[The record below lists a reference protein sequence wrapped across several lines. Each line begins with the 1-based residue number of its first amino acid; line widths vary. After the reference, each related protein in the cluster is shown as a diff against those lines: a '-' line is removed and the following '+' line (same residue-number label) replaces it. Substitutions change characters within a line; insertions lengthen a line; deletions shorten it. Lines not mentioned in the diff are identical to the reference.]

1 MKIPKRKPPQVRLQR
16 VRVQK
21 LKSFCNSPII
31 GDSRAKS
38 QALPTKNDRLTNLI
52 GKVRDKRLT
61 ESLELLEQS
70 GFTGDLALFIL
81 GEIAGVGVWDA

>member
-1 MKIPKRKPPQVRLQR
+1 MINPNTKPPNLAGRGLRYQRL
-16 VRVQK
+16 K
-21 LKSFCNSPII
+21 CFNAPII
-31 GDSRAKS
+31 KHFRAKS

-61 ESLELLEQS
+61 ESLELLEKS

-81 GEIAGVGVWDA
+81 GEIAACGVCDA

>member
-1 MKIPKRKPPQVRLQR
+1 MKIHKTKPLGLGGQGL
-16 VRVQK
+16 RVQR
-21 LKSFCNSPII
+21 LKSFCNAPII
-31 GDSRAKS
+31 GHFKPIR
-38 QALPTKNDRLTNLI
+38 QALPTKNDRLTKLI

-81 GEIAGVGVWDA
+81 GEIQEVWA